1 MSEIKPMSEG
11 VNSVVASWWDY
22 GYASMLMNGLPTFTD
37 PGTHRSNTNYFI
49 ADALLSSNPVY
60 TADTLRFLARGG
72 LNSLES
78 EVENR
83 TALTQIMIDNRDK
96 PAPAVY
102 LMLTDQMTGW
112 IPSISKIGRWDI
124 DLGAPILA
132 KGHKTGQ
139 NLVYNFLNC
148 ADSKVPGLIRCND
161 SAVDLREGKI
171 DGNSV
176 LDLVV
181 EAHGGRLIGSKRFRD
196 DALNMFQIMKDRNG
210 EVAKVALL
218 HEELFYSSFNQMFH
232 LGRFDTKNFK
242 LVYDDYPHA
251 RIFKLLP
258 APR

>member
-1 MSEIKPMSEG
+1 MAEIKHISGGE
-11 VNSVVASWWDY
+11 NSVVASWWDY
-22 GYASMLMNGLPTFTD
+22 GYASMLMNELPTFTD
-37 PGTHRSNTNYFI
+37 PGTHARNTNYFI
-49 ADALLSSNPVY
+49 ADALLSNNPVY

-72 LNSLES
+72 LFSLAA

-96 PAPAVY
+96 PAPTVY

-124 DLGAPILA
+124 DLGTPILA
-132 KGHKTGQ
+132 KGHRAGK
-139 NLVYNFLNC
+139 NLAYNFLNC

-161 SAVDLREGKI
+161 TDFDLREGKI

-181 EAHGGRLIGSKRFRD
+181 EAHGGQLFGSKRFRD
-196 DALNMFQIMKDRNG
+196 DALNMIQIMKDRNG
-210 EVAKVALL
+210 EATKVALL

>member
-1 MSEIKPMSEG
+1 
-11 VNSVVASWWDY
+11 
-22 GYASMLMNGLPTFTD
+22 
-37 PGTHRSNTNYFI
+37 
-49 ADALLSSNPVY
+49 
-60 TADTLRFLARGG
+60 
-72 LNSLES
+72 
-78 EVENR
+78 
-83 TALTQIMIDNRDK
+83 MIDNRDK

-148 ADSKVPGLIRCND
+148 ADSKMPGLIRCND

-181 EAHGGRLIGSKRFRD
+181 EARGGRLIGSKRFN
-196 DALNMFQIMKDRNG
+196 DAELNMIQIMKDRNG
-210 EVAKVALL
+210 EEAKVALL